1 MRVLDYEW
9 KLRPLM
15 AQRGMYA
22 TTDLDPL
29 LRERGITLSSTQIYR
44 LVTGKPER
52 LNLAV
57 LVALCDALGCEAG
70 DLIQPVV
77 VATARRKRSTGTTDL
92 APVEARNSRNRPV
105 RARITPAE

>member
-9 KLRPLM
+9 NLRPLM

-29 LRERGITLSSTQIYR
+29 LRERGITLSATQVYR

-52 LNLAV
+52 LNVAV
-57 LVALCDALGCEAG
+57 LVALSDALGC
-70 DLIQPVV
+70 DLGELIRPVV
-77 VATARRKRSTGTTDL
+77 VATARRHKAGAASPGVP
-92 APVEARNSRNRPV
+92 AARARNRPV
-105 RARITPAE
+105 RARITPVE